1 MEQLVH
7 QGLFFFCAKTFA
19 KCKGFHVCVS
29 FLPSVTFLGLAR
41 VDFLGLARVDFLGLA
56 RVRLDLLGLRV
67 DLAK

>member
-41 VDFLGLARVDFLGLA
+41 VDFLGLARV
-56 RVRLDLLGLRV
+56 RLDLLGLRV